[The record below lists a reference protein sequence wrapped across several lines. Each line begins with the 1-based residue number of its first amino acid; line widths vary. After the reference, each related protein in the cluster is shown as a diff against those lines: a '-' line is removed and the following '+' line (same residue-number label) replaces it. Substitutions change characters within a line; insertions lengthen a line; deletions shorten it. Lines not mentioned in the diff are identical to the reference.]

1 MMQIYQ
7 MQIAEQHQRELR
19 TEADNWR
26 LINKKESEQP
36 HRLIRRLKRKRQ
48 R

>member
-1 MMQIYQ
+1 MMQIYP

-19 TEADNWR
+19 NEADNWR
-26 LINKKESEQP
+26 LTNKKENEQP